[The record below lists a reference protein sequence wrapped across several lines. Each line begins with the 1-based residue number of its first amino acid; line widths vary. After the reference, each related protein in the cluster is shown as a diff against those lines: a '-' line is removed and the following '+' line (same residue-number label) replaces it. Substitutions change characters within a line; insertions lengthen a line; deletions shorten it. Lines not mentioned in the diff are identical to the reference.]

1 MAAALK
7 VADAAPEGS
16 VILTMLPDTAER
28 YLSTPLFAEIGA
40 DMNDEETEISQST
53 PGQHMPEA

>member
-1 MAAALK
+1 MPHAD
-7 VADAAPEGS
+7 VACGW
-16 VILTMLPDTAER
+16 VTRR